1 MQALAAFIMG
11 GQLQAALVAAA
22 TALLALL
29 LFPPSLIVS
38 GGAVVLV
45 TLRVG
50 WRAGLLLGLLAGVV
64 AAALALPIFVNGV
77 ALAAGTLVLFWLP
90 VCLLASVL
98 RATVSLAATLLT
110 ASALGF
116 VAVLT
121 FYLILGDPGAWWLDA
136 LRKMWLD
143 ALMKIK
149 PILSDFGLVID
160 EAALDEALELLA
172 PFMAGL
178 VVANLLAYMTFAVL
192 LGRWWQS
199 LLFNPGGFRQEFHAL
214 RLGRWLATV
223 AIVIFVLVDLSLGW
237 PLLDNLALVLV
248 VVYALQGI
256 AVVHGTVARAGWWQG
271 WLVVLYVLMIFLLPY
286 LIMLLCLLGVADA
299 WVDVRARVKLDPGA
313 S

>member
-1 MQALAAFIMG
+1 MQALAAFIMRG
-11 GQLQAALVAAA
+11 HLQAALVAAA
-22 TALLALL
+22 TALLPLL
-29 LFPPSLIVS
+29 LLLTPGFIFS
-38 GGAVVLV
+38 GGTVALV

-77 ALAAGTLVLFWLP
+77 ALAAGVLVLFWLP

-136 LRKMWLD
+136 LRK
-143 ALMKIK
+143 IK
-149 PILSDFGLVID
+149 PVLSDSGLIVD
-160 EAALDEALELLA
+160 EVALDKALELLA
-172 PFMAGL
+172 PLMVGL
-178 VVANLLAYMTFAVL
+178 VVVNLLAHMIFAVL

-214 RLGRWLATV
+214 RFGRWSATMAV
-223 AIVIFVLVDLSLGW
+223 VIFALALSLEW
-237 PLLDNLALVLV
+237 SLLGNLALVLA

-271 WLVVLYVLMIFLLPY
+271 WLVVLYVLMIFLPQ
-286 LIMLLCLLGVADA
+286 LIVLLGVADA
-299 WVDVRARVKLDPGA
+299 WLDVRARIKPNPGA